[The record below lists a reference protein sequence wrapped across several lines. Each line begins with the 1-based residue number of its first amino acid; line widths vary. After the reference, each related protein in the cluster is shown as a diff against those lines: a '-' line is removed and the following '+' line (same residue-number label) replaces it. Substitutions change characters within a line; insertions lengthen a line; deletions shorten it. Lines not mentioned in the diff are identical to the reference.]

1 MVSKESVF
9 SCPCN
14 QPREFGSSN
23 ILESIISKVT
33 NCNSGYPRLE
43 RKSFA
48 TRATNLRSPVKSIKS
63 VGPRKNEE
71 IPKKWKY
78 LRVNLKKRPI
88 KWYSIWG
95 SSPPILSVS
104 TTGGFYLEKHVSKQK
119 YTGANSDPK
128 QFEEIVQNCHLLH
141 SIYVSCK
148 PKVARRQTGKAAH
161 FFGISTG
168 KTSKERWRVIRG
180 NESGSHARTERTA
193 GLHVH
198 TGRKARGLCT
208 HVHTYLRP
216 PDRGTLWKPLPV
228 RVNVFKESS

>member
-33 NCNSGYPRLE
+33 NCDSGYPRLE

-48 TRATNLRSPVKSIKS
+48 TRATNLRSPVKSVKS

-95 SSPPILSVS
+95 SSPPILFVS

-128 QFEEIVQNCHLLH
+128 QFEEILQNCHLLH
-141 SIYVSCK
+141 SIYGV
-148 PKVARRQTGKAAH
+148 
-161 FFGISTG
+161 
-168 KTSKERWRVIRG
+168 VIQK
-180 NESGSHARTERTA
+180 SHAGKQAT
-193 GLHVH
+193 
-198 TGRKARGLCT
+198 
-208 HVHTYLRP
+208 P
-216 PDRGTLWKPLPV
+216 PTFSEYIQEKPL
-228 RVNVFKESS
+228 RKGDGSSAETNPGHTHALSERQGYTYTPAEKPEVSAHTCTRTRDPQYG